1 MPDPVTGLVV
11 GGTSLLSGAMQSDAA
26 SEAASIQ
33 GDASAAGIAEQRA
46 ARLAMEKLLSPYV
59 SAGATALGQ
68 QQALLGLSGADAQR
82 NAYAAIENSAGFQA
96 QVQQGENAMLQNAS
110 ATGGVRGG
118 NIQGALAQYRPAMLT
133 NAINQQYANLGGLTQ
148 MGQNSAAGV
157 GSSGMT
163 SANNVATLLAQQG
176 AASAGGVLGQAN
188 AYSGVLNAPMQLF
201 GMQVGAGGMKIF

>member
-1 MPDPVTGLVV
+1 MPNAVTALIT
-11 GGTSLLSGAMQSDAA
+11 GGTSLLSGMLQSDAA
-26 SEAASIQ
+26 SESASIQ

-46 ARLAMEKLLSPYV
+46 ARLAMEKLLSPYL
-59 SAGATALGQ
+59 SAGTTALGQ

-82 NAYAAIENSAGFQA
+82 NAYSAIENSAGFQA

-110 ATGGVRGG
+110 ATGGLRGG

-163 SANNVATLLAQQG
+163 SANNVASLLAQQG

-188 AYSGVLNAPMQLF
+188 AYSGLLNAPMQLL
-201 GMQVGAGGMKIF
+201 GMQAGAGGLKIF

>member
-1 MPDPVTGLVV
+1 
-11 GGTSLLSGAMQSDAA
+11 MQSDAA
-26 SEAASIQ
+26 SEAAGIQ
-33 GDASAAGIAEQRA
+33 VDASAAGIAEQRA

-59 SAGATALGQ
+59 SAGTTALGQ

-82 NAYAAIENSAGFQA
+82 NAHSAIESSAGFQA

-110 ATGGVRGG
+110 ATGGLRGG

-163 SANNVATLLAQQG
+163 SANNVASLLAQQG
-176 AASAGGVLGQAN
+176 AASAGGVLGGAKAYGN
-188 AYSGVLNAPMQLF
+188 ALNLPSQIL
-201 GMQVGAGGMKIF
+201 GMQYGAGGKMGTGFGGIF